1 MMSQHSL
8 AITTDKLISI
18 RRTMWYTECH
28 NSFQNG
34 ELKFWKNNLPGTQ
47 SDIWKNKG
55 DTSKEFGNYFSSE
68 NEQNC
73 EL

>member
-1 MMSQHSL
+1 MVSL
-8 AITTDKLISI
+8 NSGKITFM
-18 RRTMWYTECH
+18 R
-28 NSFQNG
+28 QQ
-34 ELKFWKNNLPGTQ
+34 NNLPGTQ
-47 SDIWKNKG
+47 SDIKKNKG